1 MPPLESPMHSPIT
14 APDRLALRLL
24 SLAYFVQ
31 AVGAL
36 SVVGSLEAISTAWAL
51 SSAQSALLITVF
63 GITFA
68 LAAPLLQMTLGHLRR
83 RAQVLLGLSIF
94 SAAALLFAA
103 APDYQTLLASR
114 VLMGLGAGFIGPVL
128 GALGS
133 NLVTR
138 EQQGSAIAIVLLGL
152 SVAGLAGMP
161 ISAWIAH
168 EFGARSLFF
177 GIGASG
183 LLIAA
188 MIFIWV
194 PDRVAG
200 QRAAPADVLAL
211 LTGATSLSAFLVVF
225 FVTTGVFTTYAFL
238 APIIGNDFHG
248 SAGDITL
255 ALTVLGVAGVLGNLL
270 VTRLALRVSAER
282 LLLIGIGLLALDLL
296 GLAVMPRQL
305 GGLLLALV
313 IWALATD
320 IVWPSQ
326 QRRIVELMPEQRG
339 IALAL
344 TASFMFAGIGS
355 GSAVAGWLYPRVG
368 YTGLLLAS
376 LLFLLLA
383 FVSLRVSEWRARV
396 QVVAPG
402 LS

>member
-1 MPPLESPMHSPIT
+1 MHSPIT

-36 SVVGSLEAISTAWAL
+36 SVVGSLEAISAAWDL
-51 SSAQSALLITVF
+51 SNAQSALLITVF
-63 GITFA
+63 GVTFA
-68 LAAPLLQMTLGHLRR
+68 LAAPLLQMSLGHLRR
-83 RAQVLLGLSIF
+83 RSQVLLGLSIF
-94 SAAALLFAA
+94 SGAALLFAA
-103 APDYQTLLASR
+103 APDYQTLLLSR

-152 SVAGLAGMP
+152 SVAGLVGMP

-188 MIFIWV
+188 MILAWV
-194 PDRVAG
+194 PNRAVGQRVA
-200 QRAAPADVLAL
+200 PIEVITL
-211 LTGATSLSAFLVVF
+211 LTSATSLSAFLVVF

-248 SAGDITL
+248 SADDITL

-296 GLAVMPRQL
+296 GLAAMPRL
-305 GGLLLALV
+305 FGGLLLALV

-344 TASFMFAGIGS
+344 TASFMFAGIGT
-355 GSAVAGWLYPRVG
+355 GSAVAGWLYPLVG
-368 YTGLLLAS
+368 YIGLLLAS

-383 FVSLRVSEWRARV
+383 FASLRFSEWRARV
-396 QVVAPG
+396 QVIAPG

>member
-1 MPPLESPMHSPIT
+1 MHSPIT

-355 GSAVAGWLYPRVG
+355 GSAVAAWLYPVVG
-368 YTGLLLAS
+368 YKGLLLAS
-376 LLFLLLA
+376 LLLLLLA

>member
-1 MPPLESPMHSPIT
+1 MHSPIT

-225 FVTTGVFTTYAFL
+225 FVTTGVFATYAFL

-282 LLLIGIGLLALDLL
+282 LLVIGIGLLALDLL
-296 GLAVMPRQL
+296 GLAAMPRQL

-355 GSAVAGWLYPRVG
+355 GSAVAAWLYPVVG
-368 YTGLLLAS
+368 YKGLLLAS

>member
-1 MPPLESPMHSPIT
+1 MHSPIS

-36 SVVGSLEAISTAWAL
+36 SVVGSLEAISAAWAL

-68 LAAPLLQMTLGHLRR
+68 LAAPLLQMTLGHLRP

-183 LLIAA
+183 LLVAA
-188 MIFIWV
+188 LIFIWV

-200 QRAAPADVLAL
+200 QRAALADVLAL

-282 LLLIGIGLLALDLL
+282 LLVIGIGLLALDLL

-305 GGLLLALV
+305 GSLLLALV

-344 TASFMFAGIGS
+344 TASFMFAGIGT
-355 GSAVAGWLYPRVG
+355 GSAVAGWLYPVVG

-376 LLFLLLA
+376 LLFLLLT
-383 FVSLRVSEWRARV
+383 FVSLRVSEWRSRV

>member
-1 MPPLESPMHSPIT
+1 MHSPIS

-68 LAAPLLQMTLGHLRR
+68 FAAPLLQMTLGHLRR

-188 MIFIWV
+188 MILAWV

-211 LTGATSLSAFLVVF
+211 LTGATSLSALLVVF

-255 ALTVLGVAGVLGNLL
+255 VLTVLGLAGVLGNLL
-270 VTRLALRVSAER
+270 VTRLARRVSAER
-282 LLLIGIGLLALDLL
+282 LLVIGIGLLALDLL

-344 TASFMFAGIGS
+344 TASFMFAGIGT
-355 GSAVAGWLYPRVG
+355 GSAVASWLYPVAG

-383 FVSLRVSEWRARV
+383 FVSLRVSQWRARGI
-396 QVVAPG
+396 G
-402 LS
+402 LSLAG

>member
-1 MPPLESPMHSPIT
+1 MHSSIS

-36 SVVGSLEAISTAWAL
+36 SVVGSLEAISAAWAL
-51 SSAQSALLITVF
+51 SNAQSALLITVF
-63 GITFA
+63 GVTFA

-83 RAQVLLGLSIF
+83 RSQVLLGLSVF

-103 APDYQTLLASR
+103 APDYRTLLASR

-133 NLVTR
+133 NLVAR
-138 EQQGSAIAIVLLGL
+138 EHQGGAIAIVLLGL

-168 EFGARSLFF
+168 ELGARSLFF

-183 LLIAA
+183 LVIAA
-188 MIFIWV
+188 LIFVWV

-200 QRAAPADVLAL
+200 QRTVPADVLAL

-270 VTRLALRVSAER
+270 VTRLAPRVSAER

-296 GLAVMPRQL
+296 GLAAMPRL
-305 GGLLLALV
+305 FGALLLALV

-344 TASFMFAGIGS
+344 TASFMFAGIGT
-355 GSAVAGWLYPRVG
+355 GSAVAGRLYPVVG

-383 FVSLRVSEWRARV
+383 FVSLRFSEWRARV
-396 QVVAPG
+396 QGICP
-402 LS
+402 S

>member
-1 MPPLESPMHSPIT
+1 MHSPIT

-225 FVTTGVFTTYAFL
+225 FVTTGVFATYAFL

-355 GSAVAGWLYPRVG
+355 GSAVAAWLYPVVG
-368 YTGLLLAS
+368 YKGLLLAS

>member
-1 MPPLESPMHSPIT
+1 MHSPIT

-31 AVGAL
+31 AIGAL
-36 SVVGSLEAISTAWAL
+36 SVVGSLEAISAAWAL

-282 LLLIGIGLLALDLL
+282 LLLIGIGLLVLDLL

-355 GSAVAGWLYPRVG
+355 GSAVAAWLYPVVG
-368 YTGLLLAS
+368 YKGLLLAS

-383 FVSLRVSEWRARV
+383 FVSLRFSEWRARV

>member
-1 MPPLESPMHSPIT
+1 MHSPIS

-36 SVVGSLEAISTAWAL
+36 SVVGSLDAISAAWAL
-51 SSAQSALLITVF
+51 SNAQSALLITVF
-63 GITFA
+63 GVTFA

-83 RAQVLLGLSIF
+83 RSQVLLGLSMF
-94 SAAALLFAA
+94 SASALLFAA
-103 APDYQTLLASR
+103 APDYQTLLLSR

-188 MIFIWV
+188 MILAWV
-194 PDRVAG
+194 PNRVAG
-200 QRAAPADVLAL
+200 QRVAPIEVITL
-211 LTGATSLSAFLVVF
+211 LTRATSLSAFLVVF

-248 SAGDITL
+248 SADDITL

-296 GLAVMPRQL
+296 GLAAMPRL
-305 GGLLLALV
+305 FGWLLLVLV

-344 TASFMFAGIGS
+344 TASFMFAGIGT
-355 GSAVAGWLYPRVG
+355 GSAVAGWLYPAFG
-368 YTGLLLAS
+368 YIGLLLAS
-376 LLFLLLA
+376 LMFLLFA
-383 FVSLRVSEWRARV
+383 FVSLRFSEQCARV
-396 QVVAPG
+396 HLSAPE
-402 LS
+402 LN

>member
-1 MPPLESPMHSPIT
+1 MHSPIT

-177 GIGASG
+177 GIGANG

-225 FVTTGVFTTYAFL
+225 FVTTGVFATYAFL

-282 LLLIGIGLLALDLL
+282 LLVIGIGLLALDLL
-296 GLAVMPRQL
+296 GLAAMPRQL

-344 TASFMFAGIGS
+344 TASFMFAGIGT